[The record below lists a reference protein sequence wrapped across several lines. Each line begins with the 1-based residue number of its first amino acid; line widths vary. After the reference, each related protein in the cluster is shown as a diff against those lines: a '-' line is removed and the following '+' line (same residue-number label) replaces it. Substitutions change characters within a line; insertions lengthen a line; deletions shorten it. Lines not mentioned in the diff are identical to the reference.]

1 MQISLQFHNFFE
13 KNSKFLYFFRP
24 RSGRNSRHSSIF
36 PPVLEDADSEQ
47 TSNNQA
53 QPANIPRIN
62 IQEIDKHG
70 SISSIRTP
78 SFGTIPRRNNLV
90 RMSSQEKVNQLTRFL
105 LLNEDVDLFKESPA
119 STRRGS
125 SATSSRKLSIDYL
138 LNNILSHNS
147 KEQEGSHQTTDEE
160 TSMPSLV
167 NSTISKKKKL
177 AKISNDEGSVASS
190 EACQTVKSNTTSL
203 SSPTTKYIKNPKKT
217 NMITLDTDTVT
228 YRRQRRPGVH
238 FGDA

>member
-1 MQISLQFHNFFE
+1 MYSLLVSLFIIV
-13 KNSKFLYFFRP
+13 
-24 RSGRNSRHSSIF
+24 G
-36 PPVLEDADSEQ
+36 
-47 TSNNQA
+47 
-53 QPANIPRIN
+53 IPRIN

-138 LNNILSHNS
+138 LNNILSHTS
-147 KEQEGSHQTTDEE
+147 KEQESSHQTTDEE
-160 TSMPSLV
+160 TVPKSSIPSV
-167 NSTISKKKKL
+167 SSTISKKKKL
-177 AKISNDEGSVASS
+177 AKMSNEEGQFASS
-190 EACQTVKSNTTSL
+190 EANQTVKSNTTSSS
-203 SSPTTKYIKNPKKT
+203 SSPPPAKYIKNPKKT